1 MTWCDN
7 HAMKPTVVLVL
18 IVIHIA
24 ICAALSGDGVPVFL
38 SLPLLWLLAFIGT
51 NTITAPS
58 SPDLQDSASWMRS
71 DIGSAIVYRDW
82 WMPKKVTTYTY
93 ATLGLLLFGP
103 GLAWA
108 LHHVATNVQAG
119 LIYRQALG
127 AMLSSPIIVL
137 GAGGLACL
145 LLRNPVM
152 AIAHMFVMLFALIA
166 GFNQPEFIAPIGK
179 VVVAYIALLYTVD
192 LARKV
197 RLWDLFLAT
206 LRSFPVWKQWPH

>member
-7 HAMKPTVVLVL
+7 RAMKPIVVLVL
-18 IVIHIA
+18 IVIHIV
-24 ICAALSGDGVPVFL
+24 ICTALLGDAPLFL
-38 SLPLLWLLAFIGT
+38 AFSLLWLLAFIGT
-51 NTITAPS
+51 NSISPSS
-58 SPDLQDSASWMRS
+58 SPDHQDVASWMRS

-127 AMLSSPIIVL
+127 AMLISPIIVL

-145 LLRNPVM
+145 FMQIPVM
-152 AIAHMFVMLFALIA
+152 VIAHMFLMLFALVA
-166 GFNQPEFIAPIGK
+166 GFNHPEFIAPIGK
-179 VVVAYIALLYTVD
+179 VVVVYIALLYTVD

-206 LRSFPVWKQWPH
+206 IRSFPVWKRWPH